1 MGVYKRE
8 QRMPTG
14 ARGFLHVSPWVR
26 GQLRTR
32 QYPHPAVHSP
42 QGLRVQLAESRWV
55 AWRGVGRGCRVQ
67 AVTWMLLQGAWKK
80 VKCVSTATLE
90 SSEGIV
96 STTRCVS
103 VTGVR

>member
-1 MGVYKRE
+1 MWLAVVTY
-8 QRMPTG
+8 
-14 ARGFLHVSPWVR
+14 VR
-26 GQLRTR
+26 HPPLLFCFAVLR
-32 QYPHPAVHSP
+32 P
-42 QGLRVQLAESRWV
+42 SR
-55 AWRGVGRGCRVQ
+55 WRGVGRGCRVQ